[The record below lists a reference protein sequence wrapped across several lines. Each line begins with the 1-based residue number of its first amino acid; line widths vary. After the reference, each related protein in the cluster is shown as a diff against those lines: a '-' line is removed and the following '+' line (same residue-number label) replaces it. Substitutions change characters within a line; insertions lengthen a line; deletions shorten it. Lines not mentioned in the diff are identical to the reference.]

1 MSLFP
6 TEQDKEQ
13 VLGLDTLEQHPT
25 ANEQD
30 YGDFIFD
37 RQAEYHSGLIPSSEI
52 LAMSQ
57 TLAQMVHE
65 FNPNYED
72 KRLT

>member
-1 MSLFP
+1 
-6 TEQDKEQ
+6 
-13 VLGLDTLEQHPT
+13 LDTIEQSPT
-25 ANEQD
+25 SNEQNF
-30 YGDFIFD
+30 GDFEFG
-37 RQAEYHSGLIPSSEI
+37 RQAENHSSGLIPSSEI

>member
-1 MSLFP
+1 M
-6 TEQDKEQ
+6 
-13 VLGLDTLEQHPT
+13 LGLDTLEQLPA

-30 YGDFIFD
+30 YGDFMFD